1 MRQSCAVAM
10 LQEKEKKATE
20 PQNAQPKANESE
32 VDLLKQAEVII
43 AQQKAAA
50 TTLTDLEAS
59 EAKLK
64 SQLGELANNQLAEEP
79 PYSITFVDQL
89 RDSVKSLTTKSEAMQ
104 TSIMTS
110 RDAVELARK
119 SVEEKQ
125 RTARQLK
132 EKNPEADLKVADEE
146 VYVAEQILILR
157 RQELAIAEASARV
170 HALQL
175 AVDQKKIEVIG
186 AQVTFSKELL
196 DQQIAEIEAKE
207 VELTRKAELL
217 QYDVNRDERRWMT
230 ARTTV
235 DSTVNP
241 GPELLER
248 VDALKAEQQA
258 SQLELTLTNQLLQR
272 LPMIRTAWKRRF
284 LVSDGSATR
293 DEQREWLAETV
304 KQIAQLG
311 RDRQSRQLKIDELRG
326 TLIGVNEKLDATP
339 AENLEI
345 KRWLELKQ
353 AALKKQNDLLANS
366 ILKID
371 TATRTL
377 ERLRVQIEG
386 ERGRT
391 LSEWIADAWST
402 AGRVWNFELTSTP
415 DDVSITVGEVL
426 SSILFLFFGF
436 FAAKWISGLLAR
448 RLPQLGVDE
457 AGTSVIESLS
467 FYALLIAF
475 GLTALRY
482 ANVPLTVFTFLGG
495 AIAIGVGFG
504 SQNILNNFISG
515 LILLAER
522 PIKVG
527 DLIKLD
533 ETYGNVVKIGA
544 RSTQIRTG
552 ENLDIV
558 VPNSKF
564 LENNVT
570 NLTRKDDRLRTSISV
585 GVAYGSELD
594 RVVVLLEQAANEAK
608 EVQERPKPM
617 VWFNDFGDNSLVFQ
631 VNFWTHARTFAQLR
645 KVETEVRLNIDRL
658 FREHKVVIAFPQRD
672 LHIESTRPIELR
684 LLGQDD
690 ADGLPIRAAG

>member
-1 MRQSCAVAM
+1 
-10 LQEKEKKATE
+10 
-20 PQNAQPKANESE
+20 
-32 VDLLKQAEVII
+32 
-43 AQQKAAA
+43 
-50 TTLTDLEAS
+50 
-59 EAKLK
+59 
-64 SQLGELANNQLAEEP
+64 
-79 PYSITFVDQL
+79 
-89 RDSVKSLTTKSEAMQ
+89 
-104 TSIMTS
+104 
-110 RDAVELARK
+110 
-119 SVEEKQ
+119 
-125 RTARQLK
+125 
-132 EKNPEADLKVADEE
+132 
-146 VYVAEQILILR
+146 
-157 RQELAIAEASARV
+157 
-170 HALQL
+170 
-175 AVDQKKIEVIG
+175 
-186 AQVTFSKELL
+186 
-196 DQQIAEIEAKE
+196 
-207 VELTRKAELL
+207 
-217 QYDVNRDERRWMT
+217 MT

-284 LVSDGSATR
+284 LVNSGSATR

-386 ERGRT
+386 EKGRT
-391 LSEWIADAWST
+391 FSEWIADAWSCL
-402 AGRVWNFELTSTP
+402 GRVWNFELTRTP
-415 DDVSITVGEVL
+415 DDVSLTVGEVL

-436 FAAKWISGLLAR
+436 FAAKWISGLLGR

-585 GVAYGSELD
+585 GVAYGSALD